1 MGRLSNWIEKIF
13 WNCVE
18 LIEYIGQITNLGYE
32 LTNVIIF
39 VIIQPSLILIFLILW
54 LLEKRKNKKLSSF
67 KNENSPSPFKE
78 FLWRISRVLSFL
90 VFLIELIISKVFYL
104 KSNISD
110 PLSGLKLYNIKI
122 IIQYEIS
129 PERIVAI
136 IFFEKY
142 PTSIA
147 IKIAM
152 IFGSS

>member
-32 LTNVIIF
+32 LTNIIIF

-90 VFLIELIISKVFYL
+90 VFLIELIIIYSIFNNEL
-104 KSNISD
+104 FQISQNQYFR
-110 PLSGLKLYNIKI
+110 KEIIYAI
-122 IIQYEIS
+122 IIFS
-129 PERIVAI
+129 PIVILI
-136 IFFEKY
+136 IFNFLSFGRA
-142 PTSIA
+142 SIW
-147 IKIAM
+147 IKKR
-152 IFGSS
+152 